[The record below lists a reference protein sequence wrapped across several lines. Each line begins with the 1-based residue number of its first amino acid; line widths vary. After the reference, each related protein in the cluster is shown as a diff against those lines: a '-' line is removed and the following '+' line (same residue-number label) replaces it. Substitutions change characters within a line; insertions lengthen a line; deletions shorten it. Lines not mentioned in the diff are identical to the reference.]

1 MNAVNKDEG
10 SMALATIYL
19 GSPELLQSV
28 VADVRVDSVADY
40 VPAYDRLVSALHA
53 GEDISLAVSDPTVGA
68 WLGRVQERYGA
79 DRVDVREL
87 TYCQRLSELWNIE
100 VPSWAESQ
108 IARAG
113 LLEVTISAPPGR
125 EFEDF
130 VLEVFFSPYVAQPR
144 LPLELLD
151 DLVRSY
157 DPEQWSEAAERP
169 LVGDILRRR
178 LQQWAEQAE
187 GGGEKLL
194 VCLLQRSPE
203 KLARNLAL
211 LKVLIDYPPEVGRRV
226 MGEAF
231 DPLANL
237 DLDLT
242 GIPVSESQIDSAL
255 DQICVHLEELMR
267 SQEPS
272 PALEAILTEASGQ
285 LELEF
290 EAVHGLLRSGDIT
303 IDRDLVRRVRG
314 LFRPIQGR
322 PQVDQALADLDL
334 LISQPPPSQPDPD
347 PDNPWSDDQ
356 WLAWAEKEYLPYRFW
371 LEEIGQLTG
380 DIVDYAHAYA
390 DWLYTRYPAMRLS
403 SPRMVY
409 QALPALKGRMT
420 GDGPVLVLVI
430 DNFNAKFFRD
440 LTRYMRAEGFFAED
454 MHYYVSLLPSC
465 TEVSKRSLI
474 VGQPEPFA
482 GTAYQRVVEQTWERA
497 LTGRRVRYL
506 PHIGALREVKH
517 REHDVYFLNYLP
529 VDMTLHQD
537 EEQVGISHAQA
548 VRSYLRAVARDVRAF
563 GGRIAAERDLVVIL
577 ISDHGSTRIPADAP
591 NLIDSKFYASRVIDK
606 HHRYVRISDA
616 DLEQLPDNVQ
626 YQCYTFE
633 RKRFGLEENYLAAKR
648 HYRFLP
654 VTGSTYIHGGLTPEE
669 TLVPVAVFT
678 PVTVSPKPVNVR
690 LLDKKFYYG
699 RRTEFRIE
707 LVNTNAYACEA
718 VRLEVRNPS
727 VNVPG
732 KELDALAPMSEEV
745 VTLEGRIRRSRGDV
759 DTLRIRITYR
769 FLEQPHE
776 QDVEQRIEMKSMM
789 ERAFDLDELMQ

>member
-1 MNAVNKDEG
+1 
-10 SMALATIYL
+10 MALATIYL
-19 GSPELLQSV
+19 GSAELLDTVS
-28 VADVRVDSVADY
+28 ADVEVDDVADY
-40 VPAYDRLVSALHA
+40 VCAYDRLVSALHA
-53 GEDISLAVSDPTVGA
+53 GEEISLAVSDPTVGA
-68 WLGRVQERYGA
+68 WLGRVPERYGA

-87 TYCQRLSELWNIE
+87 TYCQRLSDLWNIE
-100 VPSWAESQ
+100 VPSWAEGQ

-113 LLEVTISAPPGR
+113 LLDVTISAPPGR
-125 EFEDF
+125 NFEDF
-130 VLEVFFSPYVAQPR
+130 VLEVFFSPYVAQTR
-144 LPLELLD
+144 LPLQ
-151 DLVRSY
+151 DLGDLIRNY
-157 DPEQWSEAAERP
+157 AAEQWDEAAGRP

-178 LQQWAEQAE
+178 LRQWLQKAESH
-187 GGGEKLL
+187 GEELL
-194 VCLLQRSPE
+194 VRLLQRSPQD
-203 KLARNLAL
+203 LAQNLAL
-211 LKVLIDYPPEVGRRV
+211 LKVLSGYPTKVGRRV
-226 MGEAF
+226 MGDAF
-231 DPLANL
+231 APLSDL
-237 DLDLT
+237 DLDLSDA
-242 GIPVSESQIDSAL
+242 PVSESQIGPAL
-255 DQICVHLEELMR
+255 DQIRVHLEQLTR
-267 SQEPS
+267 SREPS
-272 PALEAILTEASGQ
+272 PALEAILTEASGD

-290 EAVHGLLRSGDIT
+290 RAAHTLLRSGEID

-314 LFRPIQGR
+314 LFAPIQGR

-334 LISQPPPSQPDPD
+334 LISQPPPPPPDPD
-347 PDNPWSDDQ
+347 PDNPWTDDQ
-356 WLAWAEKEYLPYRFW
+356 WLAWAEKDYLPYRFW
-371 LEEIGQLTG
+371 LEEIGQLSG
-380 DIVDYAHAYA
+380 DIVDFAHAYA
-390 DWLYTRYPAMRLS
+390 DWLYSRYPAMRLS
-403 SPRMVY
+403 SSRMVY
-409 QALPALKGRMT
+409 QALPGLKERMM
-420 GDGPVLVLVI
+420 GDAPVLVVVI

-454 MHYYVSLLPSC
+454 MNYYVSMLPSC

-482 GTAYQRVVEQTWERA
+482 RTAYQRIVEETWEQA

-517 REHDVYFLNYLP
+517 RQHDVYFLNYLP

-537 EEQVGISHAQA
+537 EEQFGISHAQA

-563 GGRIAAERDLVVIL
+563 GGRIGAERDLVVIL

-591 NLIDSKFYASRVIDK
+591 NLIDSKFYTTRVIDK

-678 PVTVSPKPVNVR
+678 PVTVSPKPLKVR
-690 LLDKKFYYG
+690 LLDKEFYYG

-707 LVNTNAYACEA
+707 VVNTNAYACQA

-727 VNVPG
+727 VDVPG
-732 KELDALAPMSEEV
+732 KELDALAPMSEAV